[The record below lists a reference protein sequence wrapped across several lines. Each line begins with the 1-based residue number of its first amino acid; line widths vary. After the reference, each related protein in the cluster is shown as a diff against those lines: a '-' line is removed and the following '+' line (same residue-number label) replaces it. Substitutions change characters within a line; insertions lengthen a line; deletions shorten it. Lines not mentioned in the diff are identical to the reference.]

1 MLRPRS
7 LFALLTTLVVVL
19 GCTTDQGPTGPAA
32 PAAVEE
38 QQILQPLLKGL
49 LACYPQPYARATAV
63 IGPAG
68 GTLRIGGHTLVVP
81 RGALTRSV
89 VITGEAPVGVVA
101 SVSFE
106 PHGLQFARSASL
118 TLDYSSCPAGRLRLL
133 KRVAYTDDNLNILSY
148 LLSRDDLLRMRV
160 TGDLDHFSRYA
171 VAW

>member
-1 MLRPRS
+1 MRRPRA
-7 LFALLTTLVVVL
+7 LFALLATLVVVL
-19 GCTTDQGPTGPAA
+19 GCSTDHVPTAPAVPAA
-32 PAAVEE
+32 AEE
-38 QQILQPLLKGL
+38 QKLLGPVLNGL
-49 LACYPQPYARATAV
+49 LACYPQPYARASAL

-68 GTLRIGGHTLVVP
+68 GTLRVGGHTLVVP

-89 VITGEAPVGVVA
+89 LITGEAPVGVVA

-106 PHGLQFARSASL
+106 PHGLQFARTAAL
-118 TLDYSSCPAGRLRLL
+118 TLDYSSCPLGRLRLL
-133 KRVAYTDDNLNILSY
+133 KRVAYTDDDLNILSY